1 MSAITCLE
9 TDFPLALA
17 NKIKISFDD
26 PDFQTKLNKVLDSV
40 KNPIKDASVSSAVPQ
55 SMFPE
60 LVGMVDSMKSA
71 LSKLNDI
78 ELENQRESDP
88 IPEPVVPPIGTVLE
102 PVMKDIKDLLQQLN
116 THMES
121 VKTNTAT
128 QTDIGNKQ
136 INAIQKLSGN
146 RFA

>member
-1 MSAITCLE
+1 
-9 TDFPLALA
+9 
-17 NKIKISFDD
+17 
-26 PDFQTKLNKVLDSV
+26 LDSV